1 MNLLRNIGAK
11 TGLANMRMGSL
22 LFPKQTASNESVGMS
37 NWDPMET
44 SVRTAYTFYI
54 SDKLIRYRR
63 ATRPKKTND
72 NSVQLNYE
80 QAQFA
85 EKIGVTKSW
94 NSWNTCIFFSIR
106 KFN

>member
-1 MNLLRNIGAK
+1 MNLLRNLGAK
-11 TGLANMRMGSL
+11 TGLANMRMGSI
-22 LFPKQTASNESVGMS
+22 LFPKQTASNDRIMMS
-37 NWDPMET
+37 HWDPMEA
-44 SVRTAYTFYI
+44 SVRTAYTFNI

-94 NSWNTCIFFSIR
+94 NSWNTCNFF
-106 KFN
+106 N